1 MVADREIEKVEE
13 SNEELVYDITAFL
26 PGKHEEKVKLERAVS
41 NRFKDK
47 NGNVIK
53 FVFENVTSER
63 LEELRKDCTK
73 RIPKGRGR
81 QPEEKFDSDKFQAL
95 LALESTVYPKFSS
108 KELLNAYKSPSALEV
123 AKKVLSIPGDYMNWI
138 SAASEANGFDDEID
152 DEAES
157 IELAKN

>member
-1 MVADREIEKVEE
+1 MVANKKIENVSET
-13 SNEELVYDITAFL
+13 NEGLGYDITAFL

-47 NGNVIK
+47 SGNVIK

-81 QPEEKFDSDKFQAL
+81 QPEEKFDSDKFQAM
-95 LALESTVYPKFSS
+95 LALESTVYPDFSA
-108 KELLNAYKSPSALEV
+108 KELLDAYNSPSALEV
-123 AKKVLSIPGDYMNWI
+123 AKKVLSVPGDYMNWI
-138 SAASEANGFDDEID
+138 TAASEANGFDDEID
-152 DEAES
+152 EEAES
-157 IELAKN
+157 IEAAKN